1 MSAVTTYSTRAKNY
15 NTSCSATALSL
26 NNNPA
31 YEVQTPLQRNIA
43 YEDTTLNMRES
54 EESQI
59 VTNPAEPTYE
69 IIPLTHTQTNAT
81 IHQDEYNKLNR
92 EISQQ

>member
-1 MSAVTTYSTRAKNY
+1 MN
-15 NTSCSATALSL
+15 L

-31 YEVQTPLQRNIA
+31 YETQTLLQRNIA
-43 YEDTTLNMRES
+43 YKDTTLNMLES

-69 IIPLTHTQTNAT
+69 MIPLTHTQTNAT
-81 IHQDEYNKLNR
+81 THQDEYNKLNR
-92 EISQQ
+92 EIPQQ